1 MSALL
6 RPRIIAATFTRIGN
20 TKSIARPVSTMNY
33 SSIKTPERCYADFCL
48 IPVGTGTLSVAK
60 EVAEVQRLLKA
71 SGLKYTMHSAGTTV
85 GKSGGS
91 LYLAAG
97 VKVTRLTST
106 QRAAGTTCS
115 GSSARRTRSCI
126 RRAR

>member
-1 MSALL
+1 MTSIL
-6 RPRIIAATFTRIGN
+6 RRHLITTAIPSIRNTRY
-20 TKSIARPVSTMNY
+20 TTRPVFAMNY

-85 GKSGGS
+85 GKSGVS
-91 LYLAAG
+91 SRSTPG
-97 VKVTRLTST
+97 VHH
-106 QRAAGTTCS
+106 
-115 GSSARRTRSCI
+115 
-126 RRAR
+126 

>member
-1 MSALL
+1 MD
-6 RPRIIAATFTRIGN
+6 
-20 TKSIARPVSTMNY
+20 Y

-85 GKSGGS
+85 GECGWLSPQPA
-91 LYLAAG
+91 LL
-97 VKVTRLTST
+97 L
-106 QRAAGTTCS
+106 CP
-115 GSSARRTRSCI
+115 RS
-126 RRAR
+126 R

>member
-1 MSALL
+1 
-6 RPRIIAATFTRIGN
+6 
-20 TKSIARPVSTMNY
+20 MNY

-85 GKSGGS
+85 GKSRRLS
-91 LYLAAG
+91 RSTPG
-97 VKVTRLTST
+97 VHH
-106 QRAAGTTCS
+106 
-115 GSSARRTRSCI
+115 
-126 RRAR
+126 